1 MAICGGA
8 GYVSSGSE
16 RLMKELETHKEIT
29 WKWKNDEAI
38 RRVFRGAG
46 KP

>member
-1 MAICGGA
+1 MSVRTNNNSYIVVVGMAICGGA

-29 WKWKNDEAI
+29 
-38 RRVFRGAG
+38 
-46 KP
+46 